1 MLPLFPPR
9 LKQSNFSRQRL
20 IYPPATTLSRVILGI
35 LVLSETV
42 VSVFWIFTLS
52 GLGEGYALMA
62 AVPYIYIIFSYTTL
76 LIFYHYQR
84 YEYFTFTQ
92 LVMLLVMPFFM
103 QWVIG
108 GFEAS
113 SGIAIWAILSPVGAL
128 LIVGYRQSVPWFTLF
143 VALVGVSW
151 LLNSTF
157 AASALPIPARLKDI
171 YFAINLL
178 GTTTIL
184 YGVMSYFQ
192 SQRELVMATL
202 AEEQKKTEK
211 LLLNVLPASVAIKLK
226 NNDFDTAKDHEAVTI
241 MFADMVNFTQISA
254 DMTATSLISLLN
266 EVFTRFDDL
275 TEKYS
280 IEKIKTIGD
289 SYMVVSGAPETR
301 ADHAEAIAKMALDIQ
316 DILTEISASSGK
328 DLKMRIGINSG
339 PVASGVIGIRKFSYD
354 LWGDTVNM
362 ASRMEQH
369 GVPGKIQ
376 VTEATYQLLKHK
388 YQFEKRG
395 EIEIKGKGKVT
406 TYFLKATIPA

>member
-1 MLPLFPPR
+1 MSSSHPAG
-9 LKQSNFSRQRL
+9 LKQGRFSWERL
-20 IYPPATTLSRVILGI
+20 IYPPATMLSRIILGI
-35 LVLSETV
+35 LVFSETII
-42 VSVFWIFTLS
+42 SVFWIFTLS
-52 GLGEGYALMA
+52 SLGEGYALMA
-62 AVPYIYIIFSYTTL
+62 AVPYLYIIISYSTL
-76 LIFYHYQR
+76 LIFYRLQR

-113 SGIAIWAILSPVGAL
+113 SGIAIWAILAPVGAL
-128 LIVGYRQSVPWFTLF
+128 LIVGYRQSLPWFGLF

-157 AASALPIPARLKDI
+157 AASALPIPARLKDL

-178 GTTTIL
+178 GTATIL
-184 YGVMSYFQ
+184 YIVMSYFQ
-192 SQRELVMATL
+192 SQKEMVMDTL

-226 NNDFDTAKDHEAVTI
+226 NNDFDNAKDHEAVTI
-241 MFADMVNFTQISA
+241 MFADMANFTQISA
-254 DMTATSLISLLN
+254 DMTATSLINLLN
-266 EVFTRFDDL
+266 QVFTRFDDL

-280 IEKIKTIGD
+280 AEKIKTIGD
-289 SYMVVSGAPETR
+289 SYMVVSGAPEAR
-301 ADHAEAIAKMALDIQ
+301 ADHAEVIVKMALDIK
-316 DILTEISASSGK
+316 DILAEISISSGK
-328 DLKMRIGINSG
+328 NLKMRIGINSG
-339 PVASGVIGIRKFSYD
+339 PAVSGVIGTSKFSYD
-354 LWGDTVNM
+354 LWGDTVNV
-362 ASRMEQH
+362 ASRMEQY

-388 YQFEKRG
+388 YKFKKRG

-406 TYFLKATIPA
+406 TYFLEAPIPA